1 MSQTVSEKS
10 ASPRSGQRKNSL
22 LVFLVLLVIVAGGS
36 YYWYFHHAIWSEST
50 DDAYISGNLVQ
61 ITPETAGTVT
71 SIAADDGDF
80 VQKGQP
86 MVSFD
91 QSDALLAQENAEAGL
106 AQTVRQ
112 VRTLFNN
119 VDQALAVT
127 AERKIALQKAK
138 ADVARRKDMV
148 KAGGLSQEELIH
160 AQDVVSTA
168 EKALAAAQQ
177 QLKSQQALVNNTTV
191 TTHPLV
197 KSAISKLRQAYLE
210 KQRTVMVAPV
220 SGYVARRNVQVGQRV
235 TPGATLMAVVPLEQV
250 WVDANFK
257 ETQLTKMRIG
267 QPATVTADLY
277 GDKIEYHG
285 KVESLGIGTGSA
297 FSLLPAQNATGNWIK
312 VVQRLP
318 VRIQLDAGELKKHPL
333 RIGLSM
339 IVDVDLHNTD
349 GPLLAE
355 TAPHQPRYQTDVYGQ
370 QLAGVDAIIKKII
383 TDNDTQSSSSH
394 LKG

>member
-10 ASPRSGQRKNSL
+10 TSPRSGQRKNSL

-86 MVSFD
+86 MISFD

-119 VDQALAVT
+119 VDQAQAVT

-160 AQDVVSTA
+160 AQDVVSTT

-277 GDKIEYHG
+277 GDKVEYHG

-318 VRIQLDAGELKKHPL
+318 VRIQLDAEELKKHPL

-349 GPLLAE
+349 GALLAE
-355 TAPHQPRYQTDVYGQ
+355 TAPHQARYQTDVYEQ

-383 TDNDTQSSSSH
+383 ADNDTQSSSSH
-394 LKG
+394 MKG